1 MLRPKLRVLTAL
13 ATLLALAGCGDEDSP
28 NTTTALGA
36 LEPGSDA
43 SNLALE
49 KAFMGVGGK
58 QALQDLSGFR
68 YESSGQRFVL
78 NEGFRTDDVTRVN
91 TYRTSASLAASG
103 EQLRLETERVIDF
116 IGITTNNTYTEIVDG
131 NAGFLQGDE
140 GLAAGFAAPDSPM
153 TPARVAAVKRQ
164 QQLLNPHLVL
174 AMLARGEATA
184 TPAGMAILDGQLH
197 YVLEVDGIRLFV
209 SAASG
214 RINKLS
220 ALEDVSP
227 FKDSAVEAFFDDW
240 QPATGSRLSFPRVV
254 TMAAAG
260 EVVLMESR
268 DETVVEA
275 LAPTLFQLPATAGV
289 AFVEAEA
296 ERGLDSHAA
305 LSQPQALGI
314 PFRDALQTT
323 VVAAE
328 LAPGVWH
335 LTGGSHHSMLVEQA
349 TSLVLVEAPLDPFR
363 TKAIADWAA
372 AQLPG
377 KPIAHVINTH
387 HHEDHSAGVRQ
398 AVGLGA
404 RLLTHEAAADFWQR
418 VLSAPATVTADAL
431 ANASVLA
438 GVDYVANGGS
448 VTLPDAQNPVTAYSV
463 ANCHAADMLIIGVQN
478 LVFMS
483 DILNPGG
490 GTPICPLAE
499 TLRGIDAQ
507 GIAPELVVG
516 GHGGTVSVA
525 ELRTQAAGG

>member
-1 MLRPKLRVLTAL
+1 MLRPTLRVLTAL
-13 ATLLALAGCGDEDSP
+13 SAALLLAACGEDSP
-28 NTTTALGA
+28 NATTAVDA
-36 LEPGSDA
+36 LETGDA
-43 SNLALE
+43 PSSMALE
-49 KAFMGVGGK
+49 KAYMAVGGK
-58 QALQDLSGFR
+58 RALQDLSGFR
-68 YESSGQRFVL
+68 YEASGQRFVL
-78 NEGFRTDDVTRVN
+78 AEGFRTDDVTRVN
-91 TYRTSASLAASG
+91 SYRTSASLAASG
-103 EQLRLETERVIDF
+103 GQLRLETERVIDF
-116 IGITTNNTYTEIVDG
+116 IGVTTNNTYTEIVNG
-131 NAGFLQGDE
+131 NAGFLEGDE
-140 GLAAGFAAPDSPM
+140 GLAAGFAPPDAPM

-164 QQLLNPHLVL
+164 QELLNPHLL
-174 AMLARGEATA
+174 LSMLARGEATA
-184 TPAGMAILDGQLH
+184 APAGMAILDGQLH

-220 ALEDVSP
+220 TLEDVSP

-240 QPATGSRLSFPRVV
+240 QPATGSQLLFPRVV
-254 TMAAAG
+254 TMAAAD

-268 DETVVEA
+268 GATVVEA
-275 LAPTLFQLPATAGV
+275 LDPSLFQLPATAG
-289 AFVEAEA
+289 ATFVEAEA
-296 ERGLDSHAA
+296 ERGSDSHAA

-372 AQLPG
+372 VQLPG

-404 RLLTHEAAADFWQR
+404 RLLTHEAAAGFWQR
-418 VLSAPATVTADAL
+418 VLNAPATVTADAL
-431 ANASVLA
+431 ANASVRG
-438 GVDYVANGGS
+438 GVDYVAAAGS
-448 VTLPDAQNPVTAYSV
+448 FTLPDAQNPVTAYAV
-463 ANCHAADMLIIGVQN
+463 ANCHAADMLVIGVQN
-478 LVFMS
+478 LVFLS

-490 GTPICPLAE
+490 GAPICPLAE
-499 TLRGIDAQ
+499 TLGEFDAH
-507 GIAPELVVG
+507 GIAAEMVVG